1 MSNKEKNTNKEPYLL
16 QDEKNL
22 EEFTIQN
29 IKTFTSKENE
39 DNPEEVT
46 KAIKDSPEN
55 VKYNDDGS
63 ISVTEDD
70 LKEYQETEGY
80 WFDKL
85 QIKGGDEKEFLK
97 FLQAVSDGKVKIG
110 TPAIGPKGDL
120 KVKLSLQ
127 SHSKKWLITL
137 IK

>member
-55 VKYNDDGS
+55 
-63 ISVTEDD
+63 
-70 LKEYQETEGY
+70 
-80 WFDKL
+80 
-85 QIKGGDEKEFLK
+85 
-97 FLQAVSDGKVKIG
+97 
-110 TPAIGPKGDL
+110 
-120 KVKLSLQ
+120 
-127 SHSKKWLITL
+127 
-137 IK
+137 